1 MSMRRLL
8 LLACVAMAASQA
20 KAVIV
25 RGKVTSPLG
34 VPLPGARVQLIQGP
48 RSIADTIAGPDGDYE
63 IRIDASGRFL
73 LLTAPPL
80 LAGNYAPQV
89 GTPFYAGRADLIR
102 IDITLNHAGITPQVS
117 TEPTLL
123 PTNPKQLAT
132 PLTQVAHDELL
143 THVGPAWP
151 LRATPGEVLVQQGQ
165 WGSPSFLYL
174 RGAPPQTLLTTVNG
188 VTANPLGSA
197 FDLSKLSSTT
207 LGSISP
213 EPALEVS
220 PAANPLYFTGASGG
234 VLAVQSTRAFT
245 ERPTLVY
252 TGDAGGL
259 DALRNEA
266 VATYAHRR
274 YDLLGAFSRFDLANS
289 VPAAPY
295 HLITWAADAGYHIS
309 AGTSLRATGRYDES
323 AAALSSPFELF
334 GISPNGKQAG
344 QNVLGS
350 ATFETRTV
358 KDWHNLVRYGV
369 ARERGQTYD
378 FATPATGL
386 PVAVRGANGYVAS
399 GTALFDPLPAREDA
413 VTNRDEGTWQTDYP
427 VKPWL
432 KALGDFRF
440 QDERA
445 ADRLPE
451 AKSVLGRTHYSIAG
465 AFQGGLR
472 ERFFYEAS
480 GFVDHSNLLGWTGS
494 PRLGLTYAPVR
505 PGLKKFRGTSLH
517 ATLATG
523 TREPSL
529 LEQAAMPSGLQ
540 TPRSR
545 TFDASVDQNILAQKL
560 TLRGT
565 YFHSQFSHEFEPI
578 GLSAIASQPLLS
590 QTLALRTQGFES
602 DLRYQPKQRIL
613 LEAGYNHL
621 ASLTERSAETASLS
635 PNLPGVAIGA
645 LSALA
650 GQRPFHRPAQSGFF
664 LAEYI
669 GKRLN
674 ASISGT
680 AVSRADGS
688 TALVQSPSLLLPN
701 RNLDPRYTSMDA
713 HVSFAVTK
721 RITAIT
727 QLTNL
732 TDDRHT
738 VPIGYLATPFVFR
751 AGLRVRLGGE

>member
-1 MSMRRLL
+1 MGMRRFLIL
-8 LLACVAMAASQA
+8 TCVLMAVSQA

-63 IRIDASGRFL
+63 IRIDAGGRFL

-89 GTPFYAGRADLIR
+89 GTPFYAGRADLVR
-102 IDITLNHAGITPQVS
+102 IDITLNHAGITPQIS
-117 TEPTLL
+117 AQPTLL

-151 LRATPGEVLVQQGQ
+151 LRAEPGEVVVQQGQ
-165 WGSPSFLYL
+165 WGSPAFLYL
-174 RGAPPQTLLTTVNG
+174 RGAPPATLLAAVNG
-188 VTANPLGSA
+188 VTANPLGNA
-197 FDLSKLSSTT
+197 FDLSTISSTG
-207 LGSISP
+207 LGAVSP

-220 PAANPLYFTGASGG
+220 PGANPLYFTGAAGG
-234 VLAVQSTRAFT
+234 VLSVRSAQAFT

-274 YDLLGAFSRFDLANS
+274 YDLLGAFSRFDIANS

-295 HLITWAADAGYHIS
+295 HLITWAGDAGYHIS

-334 GISPNGKQAG
+334 GVSPMGKHSE
-344 QNVLGS
+344 QNLLGS

-358 KDWHNLVRYGV
+358 KDWHNLVRYGI

-386 PVAVRGANGYVAS
+386 PITIRGANGYVAS
-399 GTALFDPLPAREDA
+399 GTAAFDPLPTREDA

-432 KALGDFRF
+432 KVLGEFRF
-440 QDERA
+440 QNEHA
-445 ADRLPE
+445 ADALAA
-451 AKSVLGRTHYSIAG
+451 AKSSLERTHYSIAG
-465 AFQGGLR
+465 GLQGGIH

-529 LEQAAMPSGLQ
+529 LEEAAMPIGLQ

-545 TFDASVDQNILAQKL
+545 TLDASVDQNILAQKL
-560 TLRGT
+560 FLRGT
-565 YFHSQFSHEFEPI
+565 YFHSQFSHEFEPL
-578 GLSAIASQPLLS
+578 GLSSIASQPFLS
-590 QTLALRTQGFES
+590 QTLAIRTQGFES

-613 LEAGYNHL
+613 LEAGYHYL
-621 ASLTERSAETASLS
+621 ASLTERSAETASFN
-635 PNLPGVAIGA
+635 PNLPGVAVGG
-645 LSALA
+645 LSALQ
-650 GQRPFHRPAQSGFF
+650 GQRPFHRPAQSAFF
-664 LAEYI
+664 VAEYS

-674 ASISGT
+674 ASVAGA

-688 TALVQSPSLLLPN
+688 TGLVQSPALLLPN
-701 RNLDPRYTSMDA
+701 RNLDPRYVSMDA

-751 AGLRVRLGGE
+751 AGLRIRLGGE